1 MADGH
6 VALERAQLV
15 LVEDLGDQA
24 AVAQGHDRLVPRH
37 GDAGGL
43 LPAVLE
49 RVEREVRKAGDVAA
63 RRVDAE
69 DPTLV
74 SRPVAMVEEIAHV
87 RGTALPRGYQ
97 RTRH

>member
-1 MADGH
+1 MSP
-6 VALERAQLV
+6 LERAQLV
-15 LVEDLGDQA
+15 LVEDLGDEA
-24 AVAQGHDRLVPRH
+24 AVAQRHDAAVAVGG

-43 LPAVLE
+43 LAAVLE
-49 RVEREVRKAGDVAA
+49 RVEREVRQAGDVVP

-69 DPTLV
+69 DATLV
-74 SRPVAMVEEIAHV
+74 SRAVALVEEIGHV